1 MEVSQRAYD
10 GAWLAWR
17 PARRRGVTMQWE
29 IVAVETTR
37 EDAEAV
43 TSKRRRK

>member
-29 IVAVETTR
+29 TVAVEATR
-37 EDAEAV
+37 EDAENV
-43 TSKRRRK
+43 RPRRRK